1 MGMNIFRLTQL
12 FLAPS
17 FILALCGSA
26 TAVDTVFTI
35 DEQQSSLTIEAS
47 TVFIV
52 PFSDTDTQM
61 LGGTIDTTLD
71 FGTAG
76 GFPAM
81 ADFTVT
87 GAEVSPLSPFLFTLG
102 SPPTFGVNV
111 SVNDAVADVTTP
123 NPPATLT
130 MLATSAIQYE
140 FDASEFDITLNQGT
154 VVSTGA
160 VNQTIN
166 LADSPVIGNASPGTL
181 GTITLTPTG
190 MAGALTMIDALL
202 ELPIQFIEDV
212 DVDGQIVTLDVD
224 GTVFAI
230 SSFMVNLSPS
240 ADVNNDGTIDGSD
253 FVQIQRDDSSL
264 IPQWQSDYGT
274 AGSQAATQPIP
285 EPAGALLLL
294 VGMCCGVARRRIIY
308 RGCK

>member
-1 MGMNIFRLTQL
+1 MTVLTRAL
-12 FLAPS
+12 SLLLVLLASVP
-17 FILALCGSA
+17 AA
-26 TAVDTVFTI
+26 TSRAVETVFTI
-35 DEQQSSLTIEAS
+35 DQQQSSLTIEAS

-61 LGGTIDTTLD
+61 LGGTIDANFD
-71 FGTAG
+71 FGNTV

-81 ADFTVT
+81 AGFTVT

-130 MLATSAIQYE
+130 MLATGAIRYE
-140 FDASEFDITLNQGT
+140 FDASAFDITLNQGT

-160 VNQTIN
+160 VNDTIN

-181 GTITLTPTG
+181 GQITFTPGGMSGSLTV
-190 MAGALTMIDALL
+190 IDALL
-202 ELPIQFIEDV
+202 ELPVTFIEDV

-224 GTVFAI
+224 GDIIAN
-230 SSFMVNLSPS
+230 SSFLLDLTGT
-240 ADVNNDGTIDGSD
+240 AGDINNDGKTDGED
-253 FVQIQRDDSSL
+253 FLQIQRDEPAL
-264 IPQWQSDYGT
+264 IPTWQNQYGNE
-274 AGSQAATQPIP
+274 AATTVSAQPAAQSVP
-285 EPAGALLLL
+285 EPSGALLVFTALF
-294 VGMCCGVARRRIIY
+294 CRVARRRTV
-308 RGCK
+308 